1 MDGTGGSIRLDG
13 RELSELT
20 IAQRRDA
27 GVSFVPEDRHREG
40 IPMGG
45 SVLEGLAAGLI
56 RRAGDLRWWRR
67 ALPASTRRWA
77 QQMVET
83 HRIRTA
89 SIDTMCRFLSGG
101 NQQKIVIAR
110 ELEESPTLLVLAQPT
125 RGVDLGAIDFIYARI
140 AEATARGC
148 AVLLVSADLDE
159 LLRLSDRILVM
170 HDGRIVA
177 EAEATATT
185 REQLGAHMVG
195 LGAGEEA

>member
-1 MDGTGGSIRLDG
+1 
-13 RELSELT
+13 
-20 IAQRRDA
+20 
-27 GVSFVPEDRHREG
+27 
-40 IPMGG
+40 MGG

-56 RRAGDLRWWRR
+56 RRAGDPRWWRQ
-67 ALPASTRRWA
+67 ALPGSTRRWA
-77 QQMVET
+77 QRMVDT

-110 ELEESPTLLVLAQPT
+110 ELEESPSLLVLAQPT
-125 RGVDLGAIDFIYARI
+125 RGVDLGAIDFIYTRI

-170 HDGRIVA
+170 YDGRIVA
-177 EAEATATT
+177 EAEATATS
-185 REQLGAHMVG
+185 REELGAHMVG
-195 LGAGEEA
+195 LGAQEEA